1 MQDYLCSILR
11 RVLPDVQEKPT
22 STAPHSNG
30 INATSIEPAFNE
42 HHANRTPDIHHLSG
56 WAYFAISFVIFGS
69 SAMLLYLFYTSCRS
83 VLYKSRAKARALQ
96 LRVDPEDQVRRL
108 FRPNVEL
115 RFTNRRSS
123 LICSQISTSS
133 SLRSSSYHSF
143 ENGRSSTSLLL
154 SPAAAHFDGV
164 ECPPA
169 QSPVI
174 RSSLHRHYYDDKLI
188 DLAAAPLK
196 QG

>member
-96 LRVDPEDQVRRL
+96 LRVDPEDQ
-108 FRPNVEL
+108 
-115 RFTNRRSS
+115 
-123 LICSQISTSS
+123 ISTSS